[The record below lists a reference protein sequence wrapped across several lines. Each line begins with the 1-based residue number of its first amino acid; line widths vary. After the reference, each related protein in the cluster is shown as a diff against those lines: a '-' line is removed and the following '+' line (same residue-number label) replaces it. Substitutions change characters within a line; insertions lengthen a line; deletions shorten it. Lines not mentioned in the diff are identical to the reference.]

1 MGNLERLSEKYRSHH
16 RERDEFVFGAD
27 ERATLF
33 AGLVGGPGLR
43 VLDFGCRTGAL
54 TQHYAT
60 GNDVVGIDVDEG
72 ALDRARERLGIETLW
87 ADITDELPIEPE
99 TFDVVVAGEVLE
111 HVADPSAAVANAYRA
126 LRPGGR
132 FVGSVPN
139 AFRLKSRLRYLAG
152 RHPET
157 DKTHLQQFTPND
169 LRALLSSRFDDV
181 SLTFAVGRYK
191 RINPQL
197 MARVQVFRARKS

>member
-1 MGNLERLSEKYRSHH
+1 MANLDRLSEKYRAHH
-16 RERDEFVFGAD
+16 SARDEFVFGAD

-72 ALDRARERLGIETLW
+72 ALARARERLGIETLW
-87 ADITDELPIEPE
+87 ADITDELPIEPG

-169 LRALLSSRFDDV
+169 LRELLSSRFDDV
-181 SLTFAVGRYK
+181 SLSFAVGRYK
-191 RINPQL
+191 RIHPQL